1 MKPQDFDDFFERLHG
16 YPPFPWQS
24 RLARQ
29 VAENGVW
36 PSVLDLPTSA
46 GKTSAL
52 DIALFHLALEADK
65 NPRERQA
72 PRRIF
77 FVVDRRLIVDEAYER
92 SKRVAEKLRDAL
104 KQKQGIVSDVAQRL
118 ARLTSEDDPNPLAVV
133 RLRGGLP
140 HERAFIRN
148 PLQPAIVISTVDQV
162 GSRLLF
168 RGYGVSEFMR
178 PVHAALVGL
187 DSLIILD
194 EAHLSQPFLQT
205 LRWVRRYQ
213 SNGWAEQPLIAPV
226 RVVQM
231 TATPPAGESPFALL
245 NSDWEHHN
253 LGKRLK
259 SPKAAILAE
268 IKTDGENRAVAQE
281 TLVEA
286 LVNEARS
293 LMERQCQHVD
303 APVVGV
309 VVNRVATARMAFEQ
323 LRKNDEGRIDTE
335 NAVLLTGRIRPYDRD
350 ELLKEYFPRI
360 KAGRGRADNPR
371 PLYVVATQT
380 VEVGA
385 DLDFDAL
392 VTEAASLDA
401 LRQRFGRLNRLG
413 ERPHCAAVIVF
424 DKSSPKDDPLY
435 GEALGKTWKWLNE
448 IATKSRGQKRRVVD
462 FGIQAVKAALPE
474 REALQELSMSTPHAP
489 VIMPAHVDMLAQ
501 TSPSPAVEPEIAN
514 FLHGLDTQPDDVQ
527 IVWRADLPASL
538 GPKDDAIIE
547 IITLLP
553 PMRREAL
560 SLPVWAVRAFLAG
573 NKDSEVADMEG
584 GKLMERQERQTKG
597 RYAIRW
603 RGPEK
608 SELVEPKKIV
618 PGDILVVPSSYGGLD
633 RFGWNPTWKGR
644 VQDIAD
650 QVAGEKNNKT
660 VLRVH
665 SALIQDWFAEAVGP
679 ETKAQVIKLLDDAL
693 DRYRQDEELST
704 VCDELIDA
712 FLLSD
717 GLRADVR
724 DALEK
729 YKAGSRGQLEIVY
742 PSQELSKG
750 IVLRQKRNDVNEFTD
765 DDDSSSLT
773 REISLESHCRG
784 VGELANVFATG
795 CGVSSKHIEDAALAG
810 SLHDL
815 GKADP
820 RFQAWLRGGDRAAAR
835 EAKELLAK
843 SGMVANDRYSIRIAR
858 ERAGYPRGGRHECYS
873 VAMLKQHPVLLK
885 SAHDKELVLYLVGA
899 HHGRGRPFMPAIE
912 DNGMRR
918 ATFSFSGDSI
928 EFAGQ
933 HGLERL
939 GSGWAD
945 LFWKLIRR
953 YGCWGLAY
961 LETIVR
967 LADHRR
973 SEREV
978 ENERT

>member
-1 MKPQDFDDFFERLHG
+1 MKPQDFDDFFEKLHG

-46 GKTSAL
+46 GKTAAI
-52 DIALFHLALEADK
+52 DVALFHLALEADK
-65 NPRERQA
+65 YPRERRA

-92 SKRVAEKLRDAL
+92 SMRVAEKLRDAL
-104 KQKQGIVSDVAQRL
+104 KQKQGVVREVAERL

-140 HERAFIRN
+140 LERAFIRN

-205 LRWVRRYQ
+205 LHWVRHYQ
-213 SNGWAEQPLIAPV
+213 SNAWAEQPLIPSV
-226 RVVQM
+226 HVVQM
-231 TATPPAGESPFALL
+231 TATPPAGEPPFALMDP
-245 NSDWEHHN
+245 DWEHDK
-253 LGKRLK
+253 LGKRLRSSK
-259 SPKAAILAE
+259 IATLAE
-268 IKTDGENRAVAQE
+268 VKTEGENRAAE
-281 TLVEA
+281 RKSLVEA

-293 LMERQCQHVD
+293 LMEKQCQDVR

-309 VVNRVATARMAFEQ
+309 VVNRVATARMVFEEIG
-323 LRKNDEGRIDTE
+323 KNDEGKIDTD
-335 NAVLLTGRIRPYDRD
+335 NAVLLIGRIRPYERD
-350 ELLKEYFPRI
+350 ALIKEYLPRI
-360 KAGRGRADNPR
+360 KAGRGPTDNPR

-424 DKSSPKDDPLY
+424 DKSAPKDDPLY
-435 GEALGKTWKWLNE
+435 GEALGKTWKWLNA
-448 IATKSRGQKRRVVD
+448 IATKPRGQKRKVVD
-462 FGIQAVKAALPE
+462 FGIEVINTALPKG
-474 REALQELSMSTPHAP
+474 EALRELNMSTPQAP
-489 VIMPAHVDMLAQ
+489 VLMPAHVDMLVQ
-501 TSPSPAVEPEIAN
+501 TSPSPAVEPEIAHL
-514 FLHGLDTQPDDVQ
+514 LHGMDTQPDDVQ
-527 IVWRADLPASL
+527 IVWRADLPEPLEQKGDTAVVTV
-538 GPKDDAIIE
+538 A
-547 IITLLP
+547 LLP

-560 SLPVWAVRAFLAG
+560 SLPVWAARAFLAG
-573 NKDSEVADMEG
+573 NKDTEVADMEG
-584 GKLMERQERQTKG
+584 GKPSEGQERQSQG

-608 SELVEPKKIV
+608 SELVEPKDIL

-633 RFGWNPTWKGR
+633 RFGWNPTLKEH

-650 QVAGEKNNKT
+650 QIALEKTNKT

-665 SALIQDWFAEAVGP
+665 SALIQGWFVEGLEP
-679 ETKAQVIKLLDDAL
+679 ETKTQAIKLLGDAL
-693 DRYRQDEELST
+693 DRYSEDEYLSM

-712 FLLSD
+712 FLSVD
-717 GLRADVR
+717 GLRADIR
-724 DALEK
+724 IALGEFR
-729 YKAGSRGQLEIVY
+729 AGSPRRQEIVY
-742 PSQELSKG
+742 PSQELPKG
-750 IVLRQKRNDVNEFTD
+750 ILLQRRRNDVNAFTD

-773 REISLESHCRG
+773 REISLEAHCRG
-784 VGELANVFATG
+784 VGELANIFATG
-795 CGVSSKHIEDAALAG
+795 CVGSSNHIEDAALAG

-820 RFQAWLRGGDRAAAR
+820 RFQAWLRGGDRVVAR

-843 SGMVANDRYSIRIAR
+843 SGMVANDKYAIRIAR

-873 VAMLKQHPVLLK
+873 VAMLKRYPALLK
-885 SAHDKELVLYLVGA
+885 SAHDEDLVLYLIGA

-912 DNGMRR
+912 DNGIRR
-918 ATFSFSGDSI
+918 AIFNFGGSSLQFT
-928 EFAGQ
+928 GQ
-933 HGLERL
+933 HGLEQL
-939 GSGWAD
+939 GSGWAE
-945 LFWKLIRR
+945 LFWKLVRR
-953 YGCWGLAY
+953 YGYWGLAY

-967 LADHRR
+967 LADHRQ
-973 SEREV
+973 SEREM
-978 ENERT
+978 ENE